1 MSTEHSGTDTGRAE
15 REGRDGTEDTRGR
28 EDTEGSRKDT
38 DEAGGAGTETAPDA
52 TETVEAATET
62 VEAAPPP
69 PLEAH
74 DLTAELP
81 AAPEPRSARF
91 VRELTNGS
99 AAITVLAIIVA
110 LVIGAILIV
119 VTDSA
124 TLDAVPYF
132 FARPSATL
140 KAIGAAVGGGY
151 AALFRGGIY
160 DYTQSSFTAAI
171 EPLLH
176 SLSFATPLIAAGI
189 GIGIGF
195 RAAIFN
201 IGGQGQMLAGG
212 ALAGWIAYALPLPAA
227 LHIPIAVVAALV
239 GGAVAAGIAGV
250 IKATTGAH
258 EVIVTIM
265 LNYISFYL
273 LGYLLTNVLKKPGSN
288 NPISPPALP
297 SAVFPGTTAGLNIG
311 FAIVVALTIF
321 ASWLMNRSALGFH
334 FRAVGE
340 NPDAAR
346 VAGISVKQVTVIVM
360 IMSGAFVGFAGAYQV
375 LGQTTTGFTNALDAG
390 IGFNAIT
397 VALLGRNKPWGIF
410 WAGILFGVFQAGGY
424 TMQAAEGIDIDI
436 ILVVQS
442 VIVLFIAAPP
452 LVRAI
457 FRMPEPGHHRSA
469 KRAHRPAV
477 KTGAAA

>member
-1 MSTEHSGTDTGRAE
+1 MTPDNPGTGTGTGTATGDAAASE
-15 REGRDGTEDTRGR
+15 R
-28 EDTEGSRKDT
+28 
-38 DEAGGAGTETAPDA
+38 TADA
-52 TETVEAATET
+52 VAPAVQAVAAID
-62 VEAAPPP
+62 
-69 PLEAH
+69 AH
-74 DLTAELP
+74 DVTADMP
-81 AAPEPRSARF
+81 TPPEPRTARF
-91 VRELTNGS
+91 VRELTTGS
-99 AAITVLAIIVA
+99 AMITVLAIVVA
-110 LVIGAILIV
+110 LVIGAVLIV
-119 VTDSA
+119 ATDSG

-132 FARPSATL
+132 FGRPSATFR
-140 KAIGAAVGGGY
+140 AIGTAVGGGY

-160 DYTQSSFTAAI
+160 DFTQTSFSAGI
-171 EPLLH
+171 QPLLH

-212 ALAGWIAYALPLPAA
+212 ALAGWIAYALPVPAA
-227 LHIPIAVVAALV
+227 LHIPIAVIAALV

-250 IKATTGAH
+250 LKATTGAH

-265 LNYISFYL
+265 LNYVAFYL
-273 LGYLLTNVLKKPGSN
+273 LGYLLTTVLKAPGSN
-288 NPISPPALP
+288 NPITPAALP
-297 SAVFPGTTAGLNIG
+297 SAVFPGSTGALNIG
-311 FAIVVALTIF
+311 FGIVVALTIF
-321 ASWLMNRSALGFH
+321 ASWLMNRSSLGFH
-334 FRAVGE
+334 FRAVGI

-346 VAGISVKQVTVIVM
+346 VAGISVKRVTVIVM
-360 IMSGAFVGFAGAYQV
+360 IVSGAFVGFAGAYQV

-424 TMQAAEGIDIDI
+424 TMQAADGIDIDI
-436 ILVVQS
+436 ILVLQS

-457 FRMPEPGHHRSA
+457 FRLPEPG
-469 KRAHRPAV
+469 AHRKRKRRTPSIESE
-477 KTGAAA
+477 AAA

>member
-1 MSTEHSGTDTGRAE
+1 MRSPDEQQRA
-15 REGRDGTEDTRGR
+15 GDGTPPADSAPPIDPT
-28 EDTEGSRKDT
+28 DPPAPAGS
-38 DEAGGAGTETAPDA
+38 TAPTDA
-52 TETVEAATET
+52 TAPADSTAPTDATT
-62 VEAAPPP
+62 PDGSA
-69 PLEAH
+69 
-74 DLTAELP
+74 TS
-81 AAPEPRSARF
+81 AAPESRSARF
-91 VRELTNGS
+91 LRELSNGS
-99 AAITVLAIIVA
+99 ATITVLAIFTS
-110 LVIGAILIV
+110 LVIGAILII
-119 VTDSA
+119 VTDKA
-124 TLDAVPYF
+124 TLDAVGYF
-132 FARPSATL
+132 FGRPSSTL
-140 KAIGAAVGGGY
+140 TAIGHAVGGGY

-160 DYTQSSFTAAI
+160 DYTQSGFSAGI

-195 RAAIFN
+195 RAGVFN

-212 ALAGWIAYALPLPAA
+212 AFAGWIAFALPIPGG
-227 LHIPIAVVAALV
+227 LHILVAVIAALV

-250 IKATTGAH
+250 LKATTGAH

-265 LNYISFYL
+265 LNYVAFYL
-273 LGYLLTNVLKKPGSN
+273 LGYLLTNVLKAPGSN

-297 SAVFPGTTAGLNIG
+297 SAVFPGQTAGLNVG
-311 FAIVVALTIF
+311 FGIAVLLTIF
-321 ASWLMNRSALGFH
+321 ASWLMNRSSLGFQ

-340 NPDAAR
+340 NPSAAR
-346 VAGISVKQVTVIVM
+346 VAGISVKRIVVITM
-360 IMSGAFVGFAGAYQV
+360 IVSGAFVGFAGAYQV

-424 TMQAAEGIDIDI
+424 TMQAAQGIDIDI
-436 ILVVQS
+436 VLVLQS

-457 FRMPEPGHHRSA
+457 FRLPEAGGWREHRA
-469 KRAHRPAV
+469 RETRE
-477 KTGAAA
+477 AAA